1 MGRERGATLQGE
13 LSTGSSERQPIL
25 VCTAWPYA
33 NGALH
38 VGHLAG
44 VYVPADVF
52 ARYMRLRGFDVLMIS
67 GTDAHGTP
75 VTVRADQEG
84 TTPAEVAARYHQEF
98 LTYWRA
104 LGVSYDL
111 YTTTTTDNHRAV
123 VQDEFML
130 LLDKGLLYR
139 ATSVGFYDPV
149 ARRFL
154 PDTYIE
160 GECPHCHY
168 ARARG
173 NQCENC
179 GRLLEPEDLIR
190 PHSRLNPDATLER
203 RQTEHFYFDL
213 PKVEPA
219 LLDWATPMHHWRANV
234 YRFTLNFL
242 QGGLQPRAITRDLSW
257 GVPLPPQV
265 GPGWDDKRIYV
276 WFEACSG
283 YLSAAIEWAQRQAD
297 PAAWERWWKD
307 PSCRQYY
314 FIGKD
319 NIPFHT
325 VIWPA
330 ILVGRG
336 DVILPYDVPANEYMN
351 AGGQKASKS
360 AGVGSTVPQLLTA
373 FDPDAI
379 RYYVIANAPESADT
393 DYTEADFV
401 RRNNDELVAT
411 WGNLVHRTLSFLQRS
426 FEGTVPEHTTV
437 PEVAAR
443 IDAAREAVEAQLDA
457 VHLRAALREALGLAR
472 FGNEWFDRQAPW
484 RQVREDRAAAEST
497 MGSLLDLINAA
508 KVLLAPYLPH
518 TAARLHGLLG
528 YTDTLE
534 SRGWQIEP
542 VPGGRHLP
550 SPQPLFR
557 KLELTAAEAA

>member
-1 MGRERGATLQGE
+1 V
-13 LSTGSSERQPIL
+13 SIDPSPRQPVL

-33 NGALH
+33 NGSLH

-52 ARYMRLRGFDVLMIS
+52 ARYMRLRGFDVLMVS

-84 TTPAEVAARYHQEF
+84 TSPARIAEHYHREY
-98 LTYWRA
+98 LTYWRD

-111 YTTTTTDNHRAV
+111 YTTTTTDNHRDI
-123 VQDEFML
+123 VQDEFLM
-130 LLDKGLLYR
+130 LLDKGLLFKEE
-139 ATSVGFYDPV
+139 SIGFYDPI

-179 GRLLEPEDLIR
+179 GRLLEPEDLINPR
-190 PHSRLNPDATLER
+190 SRLNPDAQLDR
-203 RQTEHFYFDL
+203 RATEHFYLDL
-213 PKVEPA
+213 PKLERP
-219 LLDWATPMHHWRANV
+219 LLDWARPMVHWRPNV
-234 YRFTLNFL
+234 YRFTINFL
-242 QGGLQPRAITRDLSW
+242 EGGLQARAITRDLSW
-257 GVPLPPQV
+257 GVPLPSRV
-265 GPGWDDKRIYV
+265 GPGWEDKRIYV

-283 YLSAAIEWAQRQAD
+283 YLTASIEWAHNHGD
-297 PAAWERWWKD
+297 PKAWERWWKD
-307 PSCRQYY
+307 SACRQYY

-330 ILVGRG
+330 ILLGRG

-360 AGVGSTVPQLLTA
+360 AGVGATVPQLLAA

-379 RYYVIANAPESADT
+379 RYYLIANAPESADT
-393 DYTEADFV
+393 DYTEDDFV

-426 FEGTVPEHTTV
+426 FDGQVPDHVTD

-443 IDAAREAVEAQLDA
+443 IAAARSAVEEQLDH
-457 VHLRAALREALGLAR
+457 VHLRAGLREALALAR

-484 RQVREDRAAAEST
+484 RQVREDRAAANHT

-508 KVLLAPYLPH
+508 KMLLAPFLPH
-518 TAARLHGLLG
+518 TSETLHSLLG
-528 YTDTLE
+528 YTEQLAAG
-534 SRGWQIEP
+534 GWRFEP
-542 VPGGRHLP
+542 LPGGRKLP
-550 SPQPLFR
+550 EPRPLFR
-557 KLELTAAEAA
+557 KLEVSAAEAA

>member
-1 MGRERGATLQGE
+1 MAAQGD
-13 LSTGSSERQPIL
+13 PVL

-33 NGALH
+33 NGSLH

-52 ARYMRLRGFDVLMIS
+52 ARYQRLRGFDVLMIS

-84 TTPAEVAARYHQEF
+84 TTPAEVAQRYHDEF
-98 LTYWRA
+98 LTYWRD
-104 LGVSYDL
+104 LGISYDL
-111 YTTTTTDNHRAV
+111 YTTTTTENHREV
-123 VQDEFML
+123 VQEEFMM
-130 LLDKGLLYR
+130 LLDKGLLYKDR
-139 ATSVGFYDPV
+139 STGFYDPV
-149 ARRFL
+149 AKRFL

-168 ARARG
+168 PRARG

-179 GRLLEPEDLIR
+179 GRLLEPDDLIN
-190 PHSRLNPDATLER
+190 PHSRLNPEATLEKR
-203 RQTEHFYFDL
+203 ETEHFYFDL
-213 PKVEPA
+213 PKLERK
-219 LLDWATPMHHWRANV
+219 LLDWARPMTHWRPNV
-234 YRFTLNFL
+234 YRFTINFL
-242 QGGLQPRAITRDLSW
+242 EGGLQPRAITRDLTW

-265 GPGWDDKRIYV
+265 GEGWDDKRIYV

-283 YLSAAIEWAQRQAD
+283 YLSAAIEWARRIKGQAD
-297 PAAWERWWKD
+297 AWQRWWRD
-307 PSCRQYY
+307 PTCRQYY

-330 ILVGRG
+330 ILVGRD

-351 AGGQKASKS
+351 VGGQKASKS
-360 AGVGSTVPQLLTA
+360 AGVGSTVPQLLEA

-379 RYYVIANAPESADT
+379 RYYLIANAPETADT
-393 DYTEADFV
+393 DYTEEDFV

-426 FEGTVPEHTTV
+426 FDGTVPEHTTD
-437 PEVAAR
+437 PEVAER
-443 IDAAREAVEAQLDA
+443 IAAAREAVERQLDA
-457 VHLRAALREALGLAR
+457 VHLRAGLREALNLAR
-472 FGNEWFDRQAPW
+472 FGNEWFDRRAPW
-484 RQVREDRAAAEST
+484 KQVREDRAAADAT

-508 KVLLAPYLPH
+508 NMLFAPFLPH
-518 TAARLHGLLG
+518 TSAALHELLG
-528 YTDTLE
+528 YTDQLE
-534 SRGWQIEP
+534 DGGWHFEAL
-542 VPGGRHLP
+542 PGGRKLP
-550 SPQPLFR
+550 APRPLFR
-557 KLELTAAEAA
+557 KLEVSAAEAA

>member
-1 MGRERGATLQGE
+1 MAQR
-13 LSTGSSERQPIL
+13 PPVL

-33 NGALH
+33 NGSLH

-52 ARYMRLRGFDVLMIS
+52 ARYLRLRGFDVLMIS

-84 TTPAEVAARYHQEF
+84 VSPAEVAARYHAEF
-98 LTYWRA
+98 LTYWRD
-104 LGVSYDL
+104 LGISYDL

-123 VQDEFML
+123 VQAEFMML
-130 LLDKGLLYR
+130 LERGYLFR
-139 ATSVGFYDPV
+139 ATSVGFFDPV
-149 ARRFL
+149 ASRFL

-190 PHSRLNPDATLER
+190 PHSRLNPEAVLER
-203 RQTEHFYFDL
+203 RETEHFYLDL
-213 PKVEPA
+213 PKLQQP
-219 LLDWATPMHHWRANV
+219 LLDWAREQHHWRPNV
-234 YRFTLNFL
+234 YRFTVNFL

-257 GVPLPPQV
+257 GVPLPPQI

-283 YLSAAIEWAQRQAD
+283 YLSAAVEWAERRGEPQ
-297 PAAWERWWKD
+297 AWERYWKD

-330 ILVGRG
+330 ILLGRG
-336 DVILPYDVPANEYMN
+336 DTILPYDVPANEYMN
-351 AGGQKASKS
+351 FGGQKASKS
-360 AGVGSTVPQLLTA
+360 AGVGTTVPQLLQA

-379 RYYVIANAPESADT
+379 RYYLIANAPESADT
-393 DYTEADFV
+393 DYTEEDFI

-411 WGNLVHRTLSFLQRS
+411 WGNLVHRTLSFMQRA
-426 FEGTVPEHTTV
+426 FEGVVPEHLTD
-437 PEVAAR
+437 PEVEQQIEQAR
-443 IDAAREAVEAQLDA
+443 AAVEEQLDH
-457 VHLRAALREALGLAR
+457 VHLRAGLREALNLAR
-472 FGNEWFDRQAPW
+472 FGNEWFDRRAPW
-484 RQVREDRAAAEST
+484 RQVREDRAAAAYT
-497 MGSLLDLINAA
+497 MGSLLDLLNAA
-508 KVLLAPYLPH
+508 KVLLAPFLPH
-518 TAARLHGLLG
+518 TSARLHELLG
-528 YTDTLE
+528 YTDRLE
-534 SRGWQIEP
+534 DGGWRLEP
-542 VPGGRHLP
+542 VAGGRRLP
-550 SPQPLFR
+550 TPSPLFR
-557 KLELTAAEAA
+557 KLEVPAAEAA

>member
-1 MGRERGATLQGE
+1 MAERE
-13 LSTGSSERQPIL
+13 PVL

-33 NGALH
+33 NGSLH

-52 ARYMRLRGFDVLMIS
+52 ARYQRLLGKDVLMIS

-75 VTVRADQEG
+75 VTVRADEEH
-84 TTPAEVAARYHQEF
+84 TTPAEVAARYHAEF
-98 LTYWRA
+98 LTYWRD

-111 YTTTTTDNHRAV
+111 YTTTTTENHKDV

-130 LLDKGLLYR
+130 LLDKQLLYK
-139 ATSVGFYDPV
+139 ASSTGFYDPV

-160 GECPHCHY
+160 GECPYCHY
-168 ARARG
+168 PRARG

-179 GRLLEPEDLIR
+179 GRLLEPEDLIN
-190 PHSRLNPDATLER
+190 PYSRLNPDAQLER
-203 RQTEHFYFDL
+203 RATEHFYFDL
-213 PKVEPA
+213 PKLENA
-219 LLDWATPMHHWRANV
+219 LLGWARPMTHWRPNV
-234 YRFTLNFL
+234 YRFTINFL
-242 QGGLQPRAITRDLSW
+242 EGGLQPRAITRDLSW

-265 GPGWDDKRIYV
+265 GPGWDDRRIYV

-283 YLSAAIEWAQRQAD
+283 YLSAAIEWARDIRGEPQ
-297 PAAWERWWKD
+297 AWERWWKD
-307 PSCRQYY
+307 PACRQYY

-351 AGGQKASKS
+351 VGGQKASKS
-360 AGVGSTVPQLLTA
+360 AGVGSTVPQLLEA

-379 RYYVIANAPESADT
+379 RYYLIANAPETADT
-393 DYTEADFV
+393 DYTEEDFV

-411 WGNLVHRTLSFLQRS
+411 WGNLVHRTLSFMQRA
-426 FEGTVPEHTTV
+426 FEGVVPEHTTD
-437 PEVAAR
+437 PEVAERVA
-443 IDAAREAVEAQLDA
+443 AARASVEAQLDA
-457 VHLRAALREALGLAR
+457 VHLRAALREALNLAR
-472 FGNEWFDRQAPW
+472 FGNEWFDRRAPW
-484 RQVREDRAAAEST
+484 RQVREDRAAADAT

-508 KVLLAPYLPH
+508 KMLFAPFLPH
-518 TAARLHGLLG
+518 TSATLHALLG
-528 YTDTLE
+528 YTDALE
-534 SRGWQIEP
+534 ARGWRFEP
-542 VPGGRHLP
+542 VPDGQRLP
-550 SPQPLFR
+550 TPRPLFR
-557 KLELTAAEAA
+557 KLELSAEAAA

>member
-1 MGRERGATLQGE
+1 MA
-13 LSTGSSERQPIL
+13 ERQPVL

-33 NGALH
+33 NGSLH

-52 ARYMRLRGFDVLMIS
+52 ARYQRLRGYDVLMVS

-84 TTPAEVAARYHQEF
+84 TTPAEVAARYHAEF
-98 LTYWRA
+98 LTYWRD

-111 YTTTTTDNHRAV
+111 YTTTTTDNHREV
-123 VQDEFML
+123 VQDEFMML
-130 LLDKGLLYR
+130 VNKGLLYR
-139 ATSVGFYDPV
+139 DRSVGFYDPV
-149 ARRFL
+149 AHRFL

-179 GRLLEPEDLIR
+179 GRLLEPEDLIHPR
-190 PHSRLNPDATLER
+190 SRLNPEAALEQR
-203 RQTEHFYFDL
+203 ETEHFYFDL
-213 PKVEPA
+213 PKLQQP
-219 LLDWATPMHHWRANV
+219 LLDWARPMTHWRPNV
-234 YRFTLNFL
+234 YRFTINFL
-242 QGGLQPRAITRDLSW
+242 EGGLQPRAITRDLSW
-257 GVPLPPQV
+257 GVPLPPQI

-283 YLSAAIEWAQRQAD
+283 YLSAAVEWAKLRGE
-297 PAAWERWWKD
+297 PRAWERWWKD
-307 PSCRQYY
+307 PACRQYY

-330 ILVGRG
+330 ILLGRG

-351 AGGQKASKS
+351 FGGQKASKS
-360 AGVGSTVPQLLTA
+360 AGVGTTVPRLLAA

-379 RYYVIANAPESADT
+379 RYYLIANAPETADT
-393 DYTEADFV
+393 DYTEEDFV

-411 WGNLVHRTLSFLQRS
+411 WGNLVHRTLSFMQRS
-426 FEGTVPEHTTV
+426 FEGVVPEHTID
-437 PEVAAR
+437 PEVVRR
-443 IDAAREAVEAQLDA
+443 IDSARAAVEEQLDH
-457 VHLRAALREALGLAR
+457 VHLRAGLREALNLAR

-484 RQVREDRAAAEST
+484 KQVREDRAAAGRT

-508 KVLLAPYLPH
+508 KVLFAPFLPH
-518 TAARLHGLLG
+518 TSATLHQLLG
-528 YTDTLE
+528 YTDALE
-534 SRGWQIEP
+534 AHGWHFEA
-542 VPGGRHLP
+542 VPGRTQLP
-550 SPQPLFR
+550 APRPLFK
-557 KLELTAAEAA
+557 KLEVSAEEAA

>member
-1 MGRERGATLQGE
+1 MA
-13 LSTGSSERQPIL
+13 ERQPIL

-33 NGALH
+33 NGSLH
-38 VGHLAG
+38 VGHLGG

-52 ARYMRLRGFDVLMIS
+52 ARYMRLRGFDVLMVS

-84 TTPAEVAARYHQEF
+84 TTPAEVAARYHAEF
-98 LTYWRA
+98 LTYWRD

-111 YTTTTTDNHRAV
+111 YTTTTTDNHREV
-123 VQDEFML
+123 VQDEFMM
-130 LLDKGLLYR
+130 LLDKGLLYKN
-139 ATSVGFYDPV
+139 TSTGFYDPV
-149 ARRFL
+149 AQRFL

-190 PHSRLNPDATLER
+190 PHSRLNPDALLER
-203 RQTEHFYFDL
+203 RETEHFYFDL
-213 PKVEPA
+213 PKLEQP
-219 LLDWATPMHHWRANV
+219 LLEWAKPRTYWRPNV
-234 YRFTLNFL
+234 YRFTINFL
-242 QGGLQPRAITRDLSW
+242 EGGLQPRAITRDLTW

-276 WFEACSG
+276 WFEACTG
-283 YLSAAIEWAQRQAD
+283 YLSASIEWANNLGEPQ
-297 PAAWERWWKD
+297 AWERWWKD
-307 PSCRQYY
+307 PTCRQYY

-336 DVILPYDVPANEYMN
+336 DTILPYDVPANEYMN
-351 AGGQKASKS
+351 FGGQKASKS
-360 AGVGSTVPQLLTA
+360 AGVGTTVPDLLSA

-379 RYYVIANAPESADT
+379 RYYLIANAPESADT
-393 DYTEADFV
+393 DFTEEDFV

-411 WGNLVHRTLSFLQRS
+411 WGNLVHRTLSFMQRS
-426 FEGTVPEHTTV
+426 FDGVVPEHV
-437 PEVAAR
+437 IDPEVAQRIVLAR
-443 IDAAREAVEAQLDA
+443 AAVEEQLDG
-457 VHLRAALREALGLAR
+457 VHLRIGLREALNLAR

-484 RQVREDRAAAEST
+484 KQVKEDRAAADHT
-497 MGSLLDLINAA
+497 MGSLLDLINAT
-508 KVLLAPYLPH
+508 KMLFAPFLPH
-518 TAARLHGLLG
+518 SSAALHGLLG
-528 YTDTLE
+528 FEDDLE
-534 SRGWQIEP
+534 AGGWRFET
-542 VPGGRHLP
+542 VPGGRKLP
-550 SPQPLFR
+550 IPKPLFR
-557 KLELTAAEAA
+557 KLEVSAAEAA

>member
-1 MGRERGATLQGE
+1 MAE
-13 LSTGSSERQPIL
+13 PVL

-33 NGALH
+33 NGSLH

-52 ARYMRLRGFDVLMIS
+52 ARYQRLRGKDVLMIS

-84 TTPAEVAARYHQEF
+84 TTPAEIAARYHAEF

-111 YTTTTTDNHRAV
+111 YTTTTTENHREI
-123 VQDEFML
+123 VQDEFMM

-139 ATSVGFYDPV
+139 ESSIGFYDPV

-168 ARARG
+168 PRARG

-179 GRLLEPEDLIR
+179 GRLLEPEDLINPR
-190 PHSRLNPDATLER
+190 SRLNPDAVLER
-203 RQTEHFYFDL
+203 RETEHFYFDL
-213 PKVEPA
+213 PRLEQA
-219 LLDWATPMHHWRANV
+219 LLDWARPMHHWRPNV
-234 YRFTLNFL
+234 YRFTINFL
-242 QGGLQPRAITRDLSW
+242 EGGLQPRAITRDLSW

-283 YLSAAIEWAQRQAD
+283 YLTAAVEWSKSTEQPR
-297 PAAWERWWKD
+297 AWERWWKD
-307 PSCRQYY
+307 PACRQYY

-351 AGGQKASKS
+351 VGGQKASKS
-360 AGVGSTVPQLLTA
+360 AGVGSTVPQLLAA

-379 RYYVIANAPESADT
+379 RYYLIANAPETADT
-393 DYTEADFV
+393 DYTEEDFV

-426 FEGTVPEHTTV
+426 FEGTVPEHTTDA
-437 PEVAAR
+437 EVLER
-443 IDAAREAVEAQLDA
+443 IGASQAAVEDLLDH
-457 VHLRAALREALGLAR
+457 VHLRAALREALNLAR

-484 RQVREDRAAAEST
+484 RQVREDRAAANQT

-508 KVLLAPYLPH
+508 KLLFAPFLPH
-518 TAARLHGLLG
+518 TSATLHALLG
-528 YTDTLE
+528 YTDSLE
-534 SRGWQIEP
+534 SHGWTIDA
-542 VPGGRHLP
+542 LP
-550 SPQPLFR
+550 SGRMLPPPQPLFR
-557 KLELTAAEAA
+557 KLEVTAAEAA

>member
-1 MGRERGATLQGE
+1 M
-13 LSTGSSERQPIL
+13 SERPPVL

-33 NGALH
+33 NGSLH

-52 ARYMRLRGFDVLMIS
+52 ARYQRLRGYDVLMIS

-84 TTPAEVAARYHQEF
+84 TTPAEVAARYHAEF
-98 LTYWRA
+98 LTYWRD

-111 YTTTTTDNHRAV
+111 YTTTTTDNHREV
-123 VQDEFML
+123 VQDEFMML
-130 LLDKGLLYR
+130 LEKGLLYKAR
-139 ATSVGFYDPV
+139 SIGFYDPV
-149 ARRFL
+149 AGRFL

-179 GRLLEPEDLIR
+179 GRLLEPEDLINPR
-190 PHSRLNPDATLER
+190 SRLNPAATLER
-203 RQTEHFYFDL
+203 RETEHFYFDL
-213 PKVEPA
+213 PKLETP
-219 LLDWATPMHHWRANV
+219 LLDWARPMHHWRPNV
-234 YRFTLNFL
+234 YRFTINFL
-242 QGGLQPRAITRDLSW
+242 EGGLQPRAITRDLSW

-265 GPGWDDKRIYV
+265 GPGWEDKRIYV

-283 YLSAAIEWAQRQAD
+283 YLSAAVEWARIRGE
-297 PAAWERWWKD
+297 PTAWERWWKD
-307 PSCRQYY
+307 PTCRQYY

-330 ILVGRG
+330 ILIGRG

-351 AGGQKASKS
+351 MGGQKASKS
-360 AGVGSTVPQLLTA
+360 AGVGTTVPQLLEA

-379 RYYVIANAPESADT
+379 RYYLIANAPETADT
-393 DYTEADFV
+393 DYSEEEFI

-411 WGNLVHRTLSFLQRS
+411 WGNLVHRTLSFMQRS
-426 FEGTVPEHTTV
+426 FDGVVPEHTTDA
-437 PEVAAR
+437 EVLAR
-443 IDAAREAVEAQLDA
+443 IGAAQRAVEEQLDH
-457 VHLRAALREALGLAR
+457 VHLRAGLREALNLAR

-484 RQVREDRAAAEST
+484 KQVREDRAAAGRT

-508 KVLLAPYLPH
+508 KVLFAPFLPH
-518 TAARLHGLLG
+518 TSAALHGLLG
-528 YTDTLE
+528 YADELE
-534 SRGWQIEP
+534 SRGWHFDA
-542 VPGGRHLP
+542 VPGGQRLP
-550 SPQPLFR
+550 APRPLFR
-557 KLELTAAEAA
+557 KLEVSAEEAA